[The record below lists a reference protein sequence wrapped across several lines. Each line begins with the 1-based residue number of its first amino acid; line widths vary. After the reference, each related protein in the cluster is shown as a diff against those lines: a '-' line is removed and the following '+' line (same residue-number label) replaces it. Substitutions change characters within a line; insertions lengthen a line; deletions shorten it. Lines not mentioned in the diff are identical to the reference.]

1 MRAVLLL
8 EAELRILIGVIVL
21 TCALG
26 DWCKAQ
32 VRPLEIYWIDVEG
45 GGATLIVTPAG
56 ESVLIDAGGYDVE
69 RDAAR
74 VHAVAARVAG
84 LHQID
89 HFVASHWHADH
100 YGGAIR
106 LNQLMPIMRFYGH
119 GNLPTGVAEDPKY
132 GDLMPAYRKI
142 TRGRSRILR
151 AGDTLPLKQTAN
163 APSILVRCLA
173 SDGTMDRSEG
183 VASPVNPV
191 CKKEGSRPDPTE
203 NAKSIVLKLQYG
215 RFTFL
220 DGADLTWDKEAQL
233 VCPINRVGPV
243 ELFQIDHHGLDL
255 SNNPVLLESIRP
267 RVVVVN
273 NGPEKGPEPNTVRA
287 LRGLP
292 SIQTVWQ
299 LHRNVKTGSEL
310 NTKPQYIANHDVEC
324 KAQFIQAEVQ
334 PSGTFWVRIGETG
347 ARQTYEAR

>member
-1 MRAVLLL
+1 M
-8 EAELRILIGVIVL
+8 RILLGVIVL

-26 DWCKAQ
+26 DWSKAQ

-89 HFVASHWHADH
+89 HFVATHWHADH

-151 AGDTLPLKQTAN
+151 AGDTLPLKQSAN
-163 APSILVRCLA
+163 TPTVLMQCLA
-173 SDGTMDRSEG
+173 SDGKVTRSKK
-183 VASPVNPV
+183 VASSLNPV
-191 CKKEGSRPDPTE
+191 CNGSQESRPDPTE
-203 NAKSIVLKLQYG
+203 NAKSIVLKLQYEK
-215 RFTFL
+215 FTFL
-220 DGADLTWDKEAQL
+220 DGGDLTWDKEAL
-233 VCPINRVGPV
+233 LACPVDRVGPV
-243 ELFQIDHHGLDL
+243 DLFQINHHGLDL
-255 SNNPVLLESIRP
+255 SNNPVLLKTIRP

-273 NGPEKGPEPNTVRA
+273 NGPEKGPEPNTVQTIRN
-287 LRGLP
+287 LP
-292 SIQTVWQ
+292 GIETVWQ
-299 LHRNVKTGSEL
+299 LHQNVKTGPEL
-310 NTKPQYIANHDVEC
+310 NTEPEYIANRDVDC
-324 KAQFIQAEVQ
+324 RAQFIRATIQAG
-334 PSGTFWVRIGETG
+334 GTFGVQIGETG
-347 ARQTYEAR
+347 ARKTYESR